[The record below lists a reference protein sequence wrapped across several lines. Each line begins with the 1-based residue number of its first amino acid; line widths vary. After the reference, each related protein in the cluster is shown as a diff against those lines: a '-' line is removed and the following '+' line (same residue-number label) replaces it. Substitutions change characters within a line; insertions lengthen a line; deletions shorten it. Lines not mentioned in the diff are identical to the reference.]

1 MSGSYGWIREILLAA
16 GMIFVLYGSLVLM
29 TGSSPPMVVVESQ
42 SMMADDE
49 SHVGIIDPGD
59 IILVTDPEKRSVVTY
74 AEAVESGG
82 QYHDYSTHGMP
93 GDVIIYKKNGGN
105 DTPVIH
111 RAILFAAAN
120 ETTALESNGTCNEGE
135 LDELFVASDGS
146 IGACILTWDVKG
158 TSIMNVSSI
167 SINLTGYSC
176 LPHGYLMIQDWIPE
190 HEGFLTS
197 GDNPRTNGCTIDQ
210 LTATGYSGSG
220 PHYFGLRDEFGN
232 PVTAVRTQWVSGL
245 AGPEVPWFGIV
256 KLAASNNSGQVTS
269 DAWTS
274 LIVAV
279 VILLSSVMIIEKV
292 MTRIIASSP
301 EFSSSINQ
309 SINYRNKE
317 SEKEQE

>member
-210 LTATGYSGSG
+210 LTATGYGGSG

-256 KLAASNNSGQVTS
+256 KLAASNNSSQVTS

>member
-59 IILVTDPEKRSVVTY
+59 ILLVTDPEKRSVVTY

-210 LTATGYSGSG
+210 LTATGYGGSG

-256 KLAASNNSGQVTS
+256 KLAASNNSSQVTS

>member
-1 MSGSYGWIREILLAA
+1 MSGSYGWVREILLAA

-82 QYHDYSTHGMP
+82 QYQEYSTHGMP

-111 RAILFAAAN
+111 RAILFALAN
-120 ETTALESNGTCNEGE
+120 QTTAVENDGTCSQGE

-167 SINLTGYSC
+167 SMNLTGYSC
-176 LPHGYLMIQDWIPE
+176 QSHGYLMIQDWIPE

-232 PVTAVRTQWVSGL
+232 PVTAVRPQWVSGL

-256 KLAASNNSGQVTS
+256 KLAASNNSSQVTS

-274 LIVAV
+274 LILAV
-279 VILLSSVMIIEKV
+279 VVLLSSVMITEKA
-292 MTRIIASSP
+292 MTRIIASAP
-301 EFSSSINQ
+301 ELSSSINQ
-309 SINYRNKE
+309 SVNYRNQE
-317 SEKEQE
+317 GEKEQE